1 LFAIIQLAL
10 LLLCVALVSISASPA
25 HPATIRVINH
35 DNPAEGFKDPSAPDS
50 DSTAGGN
57 PGTTLGEQRLIAFQH
72 AADIWAGL
80 LSSPVE
86 IKVGANFNPLPCNAS
101 SAVLGSA
108 GPTTVH
114 RDFVGAPLPITW
126 YTQALAN
133 SLAAMD
139 LVPGVDDMGATFN
152 SSIGTTCSFPI
163 VWYYGLDGNS
173 PVDTIDFVTVVL
185 HELAHGLG
193 FLSLVNLQTGQK
205 LGGFNDVYMRNLEDH
220 STGKF
225 YPEMTNAQ
233 RVNASK
239 KTGDLHWVGPNVIA
253 VSGSLIDGVHLT
265 GHVEIYAPNPREPGS
280 SVSHFSTD
288 LVPDKIMEPFYTGAN
303 HDIGLTL
310 ELLADLGWGLASG
323 NQLEFI
329 PPGAVANLATGAPGL
344 TTIDL
349 SWTAPGDD
357 GSAGTA
363 ASYDIRYAQSNITNA
378 NWPSA
383 TLINGEPTPLAAGA
397 LQTLTVS
404 GLSCGRKYYFALRSL
419 DEIGNVSRLSNVA
432 SGKTATCPTITVGS
446 LLPPGE
452 VNIPYNATISIA
464 GGNPPYT
471 VVAIKGSLPAGLAF
485 GSPDITG
492 TPLKARDSNVT
503 IRVTDQVGASTKKT
517 LKLRVL
523 KAVLITN
530 NALAA
535 GRSGRSYDA
544 AVKATRGKKPYSW
557 ALVFGALPAG
567 LDLDPATGRITGV
580 PTETGNFAPTFR
592 VTDSLG
598 GMAQKSLALT
608 ITLP

>member
-1 LFAIIQLAL
+1 MIQLAIL
-10 LLLCVALVSISASPA
+10 LFCSVLVSVSASVA
-25 HPATIRVINH
+25 HSALISVINR
-35 DNPAEGFKDPSAPDS
+35 DSRGEGFNDHLSPPDPV
-50 DSTAGGN
+50 STAGGN
-57 PGTTLGEQRLIAFQH
+57 AGATLGAQRLIAFQY
-72 AADIWAGL
+72 AANIWGGL

-86 IKVGANFNPLPCNAS
+86 IRVGANFNPLFCQG
-101 SAVLGSA
+101 GSA
-108 GPTTVH
+108 ILGFAGPNTVH
-114 RDFVGAPLPITW
+114 RNFVGALLLNTW

-139 LVPGVDDMGATFN
+139 LDPDRDDIGATFN
-152 SSIGTTCSFPI
+152 SSIDNSCLSPF
-163 VWYYGLDGNS
+163 VWYYGLDGN
-173 PVDTIDFVTVVL
+173 PPMDTIDFVTVVL
-185 HELAHGLG
+185 HEIAHGLG
-193 FLSLVNLQTGQK
+193 FLSLVNLQTGNK
-205 LGGFNDVYMRNLEDH
+205 FGGLNDVFMRNLEDH
-220 STGKF
+220 GTGKL

-233 RVNASK
+233 RVSASK
-239 KTGDLHWVGPNVIA
+239 KTGDLHWVGPNVLA

-265 GHVEIYAPNPREPGS
+265 GHVEMYAPRPREPGS

-288 LVPDKIMEPFYTGAN
+288 LVPDEIMEPFYTGAN

-310 ELLADLGWGLASG
+310 ELLADLGWGLAGG
-323 NQLEFI
+323 NQLEVI

-363 ASYDIRYAQSNITNA
+363 ASYDIRYAQSHITNVK
-378 NWPSA
+378 WPSA
-383 TLINGEPTPLAAGA
+383 TLINGEPAPLAAGE

-404 GLSCGRKYYFALRSL
+404 GLRCGRKYYFALRSL
-419 DEIGNVSRLSNVA
+419 DKVGNVSRLSNVT

-492 TPLKARDSNVT
+492 TPLKARDSNLT

-544 AVKATRGKKPYSW
+544 AVKVTRGKKPYSW
-557 ALVFGALPAG
+557 ALVSGALPAG

-580 PTETGNFAPTFR
+580 PTETGNFTPTFR

>member
-1 LFAIIQLAL
+1 MMQLATL
-10 LLLCVALVSISASPA
+10 LVCAALFCISARLTHA
-25 HPATIRVINH
+25 ATITVINR
-35 DNPAEGFKDPSAPDS
+35 DSANEGFKDPGPPDAA
-50 DSTAGGN
+50 STAGGN
-57 PGTTLGEQRLIAFQH
+57 AGTTLGEQRLIAFQH

-86 IKVGANFNPLPCNAS
+86 IKVGANFNPLSCNAS

-114 RDFVGAPLPITW
+114 RDFVGAPLANTW

-163 VWYYGLDGNS
+163 VWYYGLDGN
-173 PVDTIDFVTVVL
+173 PPMDTIDFVTVVL
-185 HELAHGLG
+185 HEIAHGLG
-193 FLSLVNLQTGQK
+193 FLSLVNLQTGNK
-205 LGGFNDVYMRNLEDH
+205 FGGLNDVFMRNLEDH
-220 STGKF
+220 GTGKL

-233 RVNASK
+233 RVSASK
-239 KTGDLHWVGPNVIA
+239 KTGDLHWVGPNVLA
-253 VSGSLIDGVHLT
+253 VGGNLIDGVHLT
-265 GHVEIYAPNPREPGS
+265 GHVEMYAPEPQEPGS

-288 LVPDKIMEPFYTGAN
+288 LVPDEIMEPFYTGAN

-310 ELLADLGWGLASG
+310 ELLADLGWGLAGG
-323 NQLEFI
+323 NELEVI
-329 PPGAVANLATGAPGL
+329 PPGAVANLAAGATSL
-344 TTIDL
+344 TSIDL

-363 ASYDIRYAQSNITNA
+363 ASYDIRYARSNITNA

-383 TLINGEPTPLAAGA
+383 TLINGEPAPLAAGA
-397 LQTLTVS
+397 LQTLTVT
-404 GLSCGRKYYFALRSL
+404 GLRCGRKYYFALRSL
-419 DEIGNVSRLSNVA
+419 DEGGNVSRLSNVA
-432 SGKTATCPTITVGS
+432 SRKTTACPTLTVSS

-452 VNIPYNATISIA
+452 VNIPYNATVSIT

-503 IRVTDQVGASTKKT
+503 IRVTDQVGAATKKT

-535 GRSGRSYDA
+535 GRSDRSYDA

-557 ALVFGALPAG
+557 ALVSGALPAG